1 MMRRYRFLDKADI
14 YEALNRLRDSF
25 LAAKN
30 GGEVQEIINSLLTSD
45 ERLKIGRRVII
56 AESLHSGLTIDE
68 ISKLLK
74 VGKNTILHVSRLLDQ
89 HPKGFELIE
98 RRRKIVEKSYKNTA
112 YKKMGGSGMF
122 FKRKVYSGFT
132 RKDVTR

>member
-1 MMRRYRFLDKADI
+1 MRRYRFLEKEDI

-30 GGEVQEIINSLLTSD
+30 GGDVEKIINCLLTSD
-45 ERLKIGRRVII
+45 EKLKIGRRVII
-56 AESLHSGLTIDE
+56 AENLHSGLTIDE

-89 HPKGFELIE
+89 YPEGFELIE
-98 RRRKIVEKSYKNTA
+98 RRRKVVEKTYKNNA
-112 YKKMGGSGMF
+112 YKKVGGSDLV
-122 FKRKVYSGFT
+122 FKRKSYTGFT
-132 RKDVTR
+132 RKDVNR

>member
-1 MMRRYRFLDKADI
+1 MRRYRFLEKEDI

-30 GGEVQEIINSLLTSD
+30 GDEVEKIINCLLTSD

-89 HPKGFELIE
+89 HPEGFELIE
-98 RRRKIVEKSYKNTA
+98 RRRKVVEKTYKNNA
-112 YKKMGGSGMF
+112 YKNVGGSGLV
-122 FKRKVYSGFT
+122 FKRKVYTGFT
-132 RKDVTR
+132 RKDVNR